1 MSLRSTRA
9 DVVFAGGG
17 RDSGRA
23 GLLPA
28 GAASH
33 VRGLVRGA
41 FRSLAS
47 WVSWTC
53 VLVFILRAKEFVAC
67 SIAHS

>member
-47 WVSWTC
+47 WVS
-53 VLVFILRAKEFVAC
+53 
-67 SIAHS
+67 